1 MLINVLILYLNLFC
15 FETYKFSSSDW
26 ELKKEENNI
35 KVYLRKNEINNVE
48 YLAKTII
55 KGNID
60 SILEIILDYDNSHLW
75 MYKLEDSKI
84 IEKNYDSLFYVY
96 FTMEMGWPLKKR
108 DLVSDVKIDKK
119 DDFVSISLNSVPNYI
134 PVDGNY
140 IRIFDSK
147 SIWNLSKISDEE
159 TKVTL
164 QSYAVIDGL
173 PSFVVELFIVD
184 GPIFSLSNLKN
195 KI

>member
-119 DDFVSISLNSVPNYI
+119 DDFISVSLTSVPNYI
-134 PVDGNY
+134 PEDDNY
-140 IRIFDSK
+140 IRISDSK
-147 SIWNLSKISDEE
+147 SVWNLSKISESE

>member
-1 MLINVLILYLNLFC
+1 MLINVLILYLNLFSYEKNH
-15 FETYKFSSSDW
+15 FISSDW

-35 KVYLRKNEINNVE
+35 KVYLRKNESNNVE
-48 YLAKTII
+48 YLAETVINS
-55 KGNID
+55 NID
-60 SILEIILDYDNSHLW
+60 SILDIILDYDNSHKW
-75 MYKLEDSKI
+75 MYKLEDSRI
-84 IEKNYDSLFYVY
+84 IEKKYDSLFYVY

-119 DDFVSISLNSVPNYI
+119 DDFVSIRLNSVPNFI